1 MSTWIC
7 DNRELVWHVTL
18 WNNKVPH
25 CNVGYDE
32 FMHGN
37 GQSPKVAHMR
47 KAYGTIR
54 QPKKSRNTLYKTWC
68 KNPTWSIVGKIIER
82 AVGRMIQI

>member
-1 MSTWIC
+1 M
-7 DNRELVWHVTL
+7 WHVTL

-54 QPKKSRNTLYKTWC
+54 QPKKSRNTLYKTLVQKPNVEHC
-68 KNPTWSIVGKIIER
+68 REDYREGSGENCGP
-82 AVGRMIQI
+82 